1 LDIFALSF
9 SSIDNSRTS
18 GISSAQRGA
27 LNRFVWYFSIHYTYS
42 IYGQRVKQPTH
53 HVKGGEGRG
62 NAIGCGFFILER
74 FGGDGGVKYDKE
86 FDFY

>member
-1 LDIFALSF
+1 LDIFALPF

-27 LNRFVWYFSIHYTYS
+27 LNRFVWYFSIHYTHS

-53 HVKGGEGRG
+53 YVKGWRWGRD
-62 NAIGCGFFILER
+62 AIGCGFLILER
-74 FGGDGGVKYDKE
+74 FGGEGGVKYDKE